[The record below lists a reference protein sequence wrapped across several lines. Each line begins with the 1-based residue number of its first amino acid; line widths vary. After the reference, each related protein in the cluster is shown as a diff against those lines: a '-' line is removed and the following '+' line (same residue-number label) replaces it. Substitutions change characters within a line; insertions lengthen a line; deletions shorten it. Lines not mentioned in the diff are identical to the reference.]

1 MSTKYTENSMCKKC
15 RRAGEKLFL
24 KGEKCDSAKCPMVK
38 RNFPP
43 GMHGA
48 TARPA
53 KLTNYGKQLKEKQ
66 KAKRIYGLLELQFRA
81 YFDKARAK
89 AGNTGENLFRLLESR
104 LDNSVYRLGFAS
116 SRRMARQIVGHGLIE
131 VNGKKVNIASYQL
144 KVGDIITIRSSK
156 SKKKVFADLENWM
169 KKASALPGWLTLDAA
184 KAEGKMVSAPKLGDI
199 AINIDWRTIVEFY
212 SK

>member
-24 KGEKCDSAKCPMVK
+24 KGEKCESAKCPMIK

-43 GMHGA
+43 GMHGMP
-48 TARPA
+48 ARPP
-53 KLTNYGKQLKEKQ
+53 KITNYGKQLKEKQ

-89 AGNTGENLFRLLESR
+89 TGNTGENLFRFLESR
-104 LDNSVYRLGFAS
+104 LDNTVYRLGFAS
-116 SRRMARQIVGHGLIE
+116 SRRMARQVVGHGHIQ
-131 VNGKKVNIASYQL
+131 VNGGKVNIPSYQL
-144 KVGDIITIRSSK
+144 KVGDVISIRDVK
-156 SKKKVFADLENWM
+156 SKKKIFADLANKM
-169 KKASALPGWLTLDAA
+169 KKATSLPAWLTLDIT